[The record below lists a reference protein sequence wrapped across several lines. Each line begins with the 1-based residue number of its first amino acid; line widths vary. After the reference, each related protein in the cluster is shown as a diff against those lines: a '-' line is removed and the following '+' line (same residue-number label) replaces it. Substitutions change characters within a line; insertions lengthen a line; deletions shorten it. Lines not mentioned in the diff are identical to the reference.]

1 MEEREDGISLG
12 EIFHVIFKKK
22 WLLLGITIAFM
33 LIFVVIVEAFYNPG
47 KEEYQANFEIR
58 YPNQETNRYPDG
70 SEFLYKEFISIENLE
85 LAQKKDTS
93 FSAIDISKMRYKN
106 DISIT
111 EIETVI
117 NNVPVKTGV
126 YEIKILK
133 SYFEN
138 ETQAIKFFQALI
150 NVPVDKVLQAS
161 KDLDYNYNL
170 LQFSGAGDYISQ
182 INYLDAQ
189 KNMILENYNKLIDTY
204 SNNYMITMADGTTK
218 KMSAAMGDVSNY
230 FSTNSLS
237 ALRVEVEQYGLMKE
251 NSDYKKE
258 IEAEI
263 TSLQREKSLNLLQI
277 ENLHK
282 EIDRLTGQLNGTI
295 TDAAFQPIV
304 EELTKLSKRNAE
316 IDHLITNV
324 YDVYLQNNEKDPT
337 YLEKIKSFEERLNTH
352 YEKLVEFT
360 NIYQEFYLSIYE
372 TQSKALVSAG
382 SIITSTGGISVFLTL
397 GASLVLGI
405 LVGCCVNLILDLPKY
420 LRSKKETSV
429 EDSVASE

>member
-1 MEEREDGISLG
+1 M
-12 EIFHVIFKKK
+12 
-22 WLLLGITIAFM
+22 
-33 LIFVVIVEAFYNPG
+33 
-47 KEEYQANFEIR
+47 
-58 YPNQETNRYPDG
+58 
-70 SEFLYKEFISIENLE
+70 
-85 LAQKKDTS
+85 
-93 FSAIDISKMRYKN
+93 
-106 DISIT
+106 
-111 EIETVI
+111 
-117 NNVPVKTGV
+117 
-126 YEIKILK
+126 
-133 SYFEN
+133 
-138 ETQAIKFFQALI
+138 
-150 NVPVDKVLQAS
+150 
-161 KDLDYNYNL
+161 
-170 LQFSGAGDYISQ
+170 
-182 INYLDAQ
+182 
-189 KNMILENYNKLIDTY
+189 
-204 SNNYMITMADGTTK
+204 
-218 KMSAAMGDVSNY
+218 
-230 FSTNSLS
+230 
-237 ALRVEVEQYGLMKE
+237 
-251 NSDYKKE
+251 
-258 IEAEI
+258 
-263 TSLQREKSLNLLQI
+263 QI

-282 EIDRLTGQLNGTI
+282 EIDRLTEQLHGTI

-429 EDSVASE
+429 KDSVASE